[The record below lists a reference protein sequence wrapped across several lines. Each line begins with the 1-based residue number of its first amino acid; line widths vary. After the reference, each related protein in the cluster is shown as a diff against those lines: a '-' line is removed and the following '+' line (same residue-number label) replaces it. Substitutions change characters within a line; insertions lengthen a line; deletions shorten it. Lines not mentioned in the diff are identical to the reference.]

1 MTNLDRA
8 AFAAFMLGLGEVYGE
23 PVSDARMEIYFSA
36 LADLELE
43 EIRQAATAHVKL
55 TKFFP
60 RPSELRDAVFG
71 ASEDRADLRWNAML
85 AVVRRYGFHQTPPDE
100 AWPDEATRRAAL
112 DLYGGWRGLCA
123 SLPGEGPELLGCA
136 KLFKASYI
144 AYDRR
149 AQRQGLPPGETGR
162 ELTRDE
168 AKRALSELKINLKQ
182 RGLPTGVL

>member
-8 AFAAFMLGLGEVYGE
+8 AFATFMLGLGETYGE
-23 PVSDARMEIYFSA
+23 PVSDARMEIYFAA
-36 LADLELE
+36 LAELDLE

-55 TKFFP
+55 QKFFP

-71 ASEDRADLRWNAML
+71 ASEDRANLRWNDML
-85 AVVRRYGFHQTPPDE
+85 RIVRRFGYWNQPPDD
-100 AWPDEATRRAAL
+100 AWPDEATKRAAF
-112 DLYGGWRGLCA
+112 DLYGGWQGLCS
-123 SLPGEGPELLGCA
+123 SLPGDGPELLGAA
-136 KLFKASYI
+136 KLFKASYV

-168 AKRALSELKINLKQ
+168 ARNVLANLKIDLHK
-182 RGLPTGVL
+182 RGLPTGAL

>member
-1 MTNLDRA
+1 MTNMDRP
-8 AFAAFMLGLGEVYGE
+8 AFATFMLGLGETYGE
-23 PVSDARMEIYFSA
+23 PVSDARMEIYFAA
-36 LADLELE
+36 LAELDLE

-55 TKFFP
+55 QKFFP

-71 ASEDRADLRWNAML
+71 ASEDRADLRWNDML
-85 AVVRRYGFHQTPPDE
+85 RIVRRFGYHQPPPDD
-100 AWPDEATRRAAL
+100 AWPDEATKRAAL
-112 DLYGGWRGLCA
+112 DLYGGWRGLCS
-123 SLPGEGPELLGCA
+123 SLPGEGPELLGAA

-162 ELTRDE
+162 ELTRLE
-168 AKRALSELKINLKQ
+168 AQNALSALKVQLKQ